1 MVEQES
7 QRLVDG
13 WVFDQVIIVEEEHN
27 LAGCLVRHYRVC
39 LIHRPRKD
47 MPVSHGL
54 VDGAKVNPVV
64 KIVQFD
70 LAFAPDVQ
78 IMYNQ
83 QLFIEK

>member
-1 MVEQES
+1 
-7 QRLVDG
+7 
-13 WVFDQVIIVEEEHN
+13 
-27 LAGCLVRHYRVC
+27 
-39 LIHRPRKD
+39 